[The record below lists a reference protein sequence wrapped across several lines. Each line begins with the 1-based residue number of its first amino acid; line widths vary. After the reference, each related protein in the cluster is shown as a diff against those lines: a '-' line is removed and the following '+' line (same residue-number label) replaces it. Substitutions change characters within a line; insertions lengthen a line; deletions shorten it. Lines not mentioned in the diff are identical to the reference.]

1 MQAMAETNAT
11 LLLSGKSISCR
22 SKITL
27 RKAMKEKNISVS
39 AHLAVRSG
47 KLITDDEMVK
57 PGDLIELIPVISG
70 G

>member
-1 MQAMAETNAT
+1 MVETNAT
-11 LLLSGKSISCR
+11 LLLRGKKIVCR
-22 SKITL
+22 CKIPL

-39 AHLAVRSG
+39 SHLAVRSG
-47 KLITDDEMVK
+47 ELITDDEMVK

>member
-1 MQAMAETNAT
+1 MVETNAA
-11 LLLSGKSISCR
+11 LLLRGKTISCR
-22 SKITL
+22 SKIPL
-27 RKAMKEKNISVS
+27 RKAMKQNQISAS

-47 KLITDDEMVK
+47 QLITDDEMIK

>member
-1 MQAMAETNAT
+1 MSETNAA
-11 LLLSGKSISCR
+11 LLLRGKNISCR
-22 SKITL
+22 SNIPL
-27 RKAMKEKNISVS
+27 RKAMKENRISAS

-47 KLITDDEMVK
+47 ELITDDEMVK